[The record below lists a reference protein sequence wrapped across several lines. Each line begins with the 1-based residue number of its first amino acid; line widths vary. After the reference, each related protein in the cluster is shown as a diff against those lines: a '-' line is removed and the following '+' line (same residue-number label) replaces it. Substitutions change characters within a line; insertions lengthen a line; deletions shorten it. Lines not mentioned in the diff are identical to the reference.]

1 MTIASQARTAI
12 DDTPRVS
19 DCGGKRLERFPEIF
33 PGIEM
38 SPSLPGKFRNRRVNS
53 PLTERSSNRPRVR
66 KREESQDKHCQES
79 YANTVRLPKDAQLL
93 SQNREKSPGL
103 SGLRAPISL

>member
-1 MTIASQARTAI
+1 MTIASQARSAI

-53 PLTERSSNRPRVR
+53 RLTGRSSNRQRLS
-66 KREESQDKHCQES
+66 KREESQEKHCQES
-79 YANTVRLPKDAQLL
+79 YANTVRLPKGAQLL
-93 SQNREKSPGL
+93 SRTREK
-103 SGLRAPISL
+103 